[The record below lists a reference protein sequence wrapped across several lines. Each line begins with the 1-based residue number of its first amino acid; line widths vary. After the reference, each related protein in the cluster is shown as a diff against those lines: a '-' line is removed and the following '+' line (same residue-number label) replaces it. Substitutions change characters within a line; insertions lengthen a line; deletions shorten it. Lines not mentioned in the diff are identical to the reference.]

1 MIIKEI
7 CNIKKKTRSKEFVQ
21 YFIQNRGP
29 WHFTFSSLKKCKKL
43 PHNKIIVYYS
53 NYYIGV
59 FWVFFITRKINNERC
74 MFF

>member
-7 CNIKKKTRSKEFVQ
+7 CNIKKKL
-21 YFIQNRGP
+21 GP
-29 WHFTFSSLKKCKKL
+29 KNLFSILFRTEALGILHFPRYKNVSL